1 MGNVLKSSMGNAS
14 SADRALY
21 SASRQGDAD
30 KMKQALKDGANVNFV
45 ADPHGRTP
53 LHVSA
58 AYNKKDGCRLLL
70 TAGSDLF
77 VRDKAGNT
85 PAELAKE
92 KKIEL
97 WRFLDDKA
105 NGRAEAEYADDEFE
119 RPPSTRGPGTPVSQ
133 AAEKQPEPLHS
144 LNPVGNAEE
153 GLEDN
158 AEEGLEDNAE
168 EAEDDNAEEGLE
180 EDNAEEGL
188 EDNAEEAEDG
198 NAEEAEEAALEEAA
212 DGEAD
217 EESTEVALEDKEGAP
232 DEEAAVEEQED
243 EDAP

>member
-45 ADPHGRTP
+45 ADPHGWTP

-144 LNPVGNAEE
+144 LNLVGNTEE

-158 AEEGLEDNAE
+158 AEEGEDDNAEEAEDDNAE

-180 EDNAEEGL
+180 DH
-188 EDNAEEAEDG
+188 AEEAEDG

-232 DEEAAVEEQED
+232 DEEAAAQEQED